1 MKKAMMYLSGVK
13 SGYFMLLAC
22 LVLLAGVISCSDDN
36 LETDFPEGSG
46 QLSNAELI
54 ERALSKL
61 PPTRANGNMPVV
73 MVTKSDSIRIVGQL
87 NGRMIINWGDG
98 SQDTTALNHL
108 IQTHTYTDNE
118 ECHVIFLEGLP
129 SAMRKLWIPQNRL
142 IYLDIANNTGLTL
155 LRCVGNE
162 LESLDLTG
170 CDALEIVAVIDNKLH
185 SIDVSH
191 LKQLQI
197 LELDGNEL
205 ERADISNHPMLHT
218 LNLGN
223 NGIKELNLSNNPQLV
238 SLLLERLPIETL
250 NHLSVNDSSFIGFP
264 GLPRLEYLDVS
275 YASFTSLD
283 ISNNPDLQTLDI
295 SDGSITRLNISN
307 GEIASVNASNSQ
319 LTELIY
325 TPNKILNLYDLRIDG
340 TPFEESSSNLYPL
353 LTSGLPDRTKPDKY
367 GNVRQGGL
375 YTDMKAL
382 VNPFLT
388 YLEKKNW
395 VVYP

>member
-22 LVLLAGVISCSDDN
+22 LVLLAGVTSCSDDN
-36 LETDFPEGSG
+36 LETDFPEESG

-118 ECHVIFLEGLP
+118 KCHVIFLEGLP

-142 IYLDIANNTGLTL
+142 IYLDIANNTELTL

-197 LELDGNEL
+197 LELEGNEL

-218 LNLGN
+218 LNLGRN
-223 NGIKELNLSNNPQLV
+223 PIKELNLSNNPQLIF
-238 SLLLERLPIETL
+238 LLLERLPIETL
-250 NHLSVNDSSFIGFP
+250 NHLAVTDSSFIGFP

-275 YASFTSLD
+275 YAFFTSLD
-283 ISNNPDLQTLDI
+283 ISNNPDLHTLDI

-307 GEIASVNASNSQ
+307 GEIASVNASNSK

>member
-129 SAMRKLWIPQNRL
+129 SAMRKLWILQNKL
-142 IYLDIANNTGLTL
+142 IYLDIANNTELTL
-155 LRCVGNE
+155 LRCVKNE

-170 CDALEIVAVIDNKLH
+170 CDALEIVAVIDNNLH

-197 LELDGNEL
+197 LELEGNEL

-218 LNLGN
+218 LNLGRN
-223 NGIKELNLSNNPQLV
+223 PIKELNLSNNPQLIF
-238 SLLLERLPIETL
+238 LLLERLPIETL
-250 NHLSVNDSSFIGFP
+250 NHLAVTDSSFIGFP

-275 YASFTSLD
+275 GASFTTLD
-283 ISNNPDLQTLDI
+283 ISNNPDLHTLDI

-307 GEIASVNASNSQ
+307 GEIASVNASNSK